1 MFAYC
6 NYGFTTARVVI
17 TEIKGMIVNH
27 GLRKQHLNAPA
38 RFAVILD
45 SAVVN
50 RGVMGNIRPPY
61 SPHRASIEILLF
73 PRRKQ
78 P

>member
-1 MFAYC
+1 
-6 NYGFTTARVVI
+6 
-17 TEIKGMIVNH
+17 MIVNH
-27 GLRKQHLNAPA
+27 GLRKWHLNAPA

-50 RGVMGNIRPPY
+50 RAVMGNIRPPY
-61 SPHRASIEILLF
+61 SSHRASIEMFLF